1 MPNALSILKQH
12 WNHEAFRNPQDQIIE
27 AVLAQKDCLALL
39 PTGGG
44 KSICFQVPT
53 LVQAGICLVISPL
66 VALMKDQVENLQK
79 RNIKALAL
87 TGGLSTNDL
96 IDLLDNCQFGN
107 YKFLYVSPERL
118 QTGWI
123 VERLEKLPI
132 SLIAVDE
139 AHCISQWGHDFR
151 PAYLKIG
158 LLRHSFPKTPIIALT
173 ASATARVQNDIIQ
186 LLGLRDPAIFK
197 QSFVRPNLSFQVVHT
212 ADKLHYLDQFF
223 RQFPQPAIIYVRNRK
238 SCYDY
243 VAQLNAIGF
252 QATLYHGGLT
262 PKEKEK
268 NRHDWMQAKAQI
280 MVATNA
286 FGMGIDRADVKT
298 VVHVQ
303 LPDSIENYYQEAGR
317 AGRDGSSAQAIL
329 LVGPSDCVQAENQF
343 LAQLPD
349 KAFLALVYKK
359 LCAYFQIAY
368 GEGISQSFRFNLQ
381 QFCLKYDLSTVK
393 TFNCL
398 QFLDRQGVLQLSSEY
413 SQKVQLQFT
422 IPSKEVLRYCSLNPK
437 DEAIVSTLMRLYPG
451 IYEMLIPLNIPL
463 VAKKAETTEA
473 RVENVLDKLQQKEM
487 VVYQANK
494 NDTAILFMEIRD
506 DDYTINRI
514 AKYLITQN
522 ELKTQQLQAV
532 LRYSKQTKVCCSQF
546 LAAYFGD
553 TQTQTCQQCSVCM
566 ARASQS
572 TNPTAVV
579 QGILTELQAGD
590 LSSRELAVKLAI
602 DEASLIFAIQTLLE
616 HKQIKLEASNRY
628 TLY

>member
-12 WNHEAFRNPQDQIIE
+12 WNHDAFRTPQDQIIE

-53 LVQAGICLVISPL
+53 LLQDGICLVISPL

-107 YKFLYVSPERL
+107 YKFLYLSPERL
-118 QTGWI
+118 QTAWI

-186 LLGLRDPAIFK
+186 LLGLRDPTIFK
-197 QSFVRPNLSFQVVHT
+197 QSFVRPNLSYRVEHI
-212 ADKLHYLDQFF
+212 ADKLYFLEQHFKL
-223 RQFPQPAIIYVRNRK
+223 FPQPAIIYVRNRK

-243 VAQLNAIGF
+243 VAQLQAVGF

-262 PKEKEK
+262 TKEKEK
-268 NRHDWMQAKAQI
+268 NRHDWMQGKAQI

-303 LPDSIENYYQEAGR
+303 LPDSLENYYQEAGR
-317 AGRDGSSAQAIL
+317 AGRDGSAAQAIL
-329 LVGPSDCVQAENQF
+329 LVGPSDCLQAENQF
-343 LAQLPD
+343 VAQLPD
-349 KAFLALVYKK
+349 KAFLGLVYKK

-368 GEGISQSFRFNLQ
+368 GEGLHEQFRLNLQ
-381 QFCLKYDLSTVK
+381 QFCLKYDLPTVK
-393 TFNCL
+393 TFSCL
-398 QFLDRQGVLQLSSEY
+398 QFLDRQGVLQLSTEF

-422 IPSKEVLRYCSLNPK
+422 IPSKEVLRYCSLHPK
-437 DEAIVSTLMRLYPG
+437 DEPIVSTLMRLYPG
-451 IYEMLIPLNIPL
+451 IYDMLVPLNIPL
-463 VAKKAETTEA
+463 VAQKAATTEA
-473 RVENVLDKLQQKEM
+473 AVSKVLDKLQQQEM
-487 VVYQANK
+487 VVYQANQ
-494 NDTAILFMEIRD
+494 NDTTLLFMEIRD

-514 AKYLITQN
+514 AKFLTTQN
-522 ELKTQQLQAV
+522 ELKTQQFKAV
-532 LRYSKQTKVCCSQF
+532 LQYTAQTNRCCSQF

-553 TQTQTCQQCSVCM
+553 TQTQACGSCSVCT
-566 ARASQS
+566 ANSAK
-572 TNPTAVV
+572 TNKSAAVEQAIV
-579 QGILTELQAGD
+579 SELHLGEF
-590 LSSRELAVKLAI
+590 SSRELAAKLAI
-602 DEASLIFAIQTLLE
+602 DESSLIFALQSLLE
-616 HKQIKLEASNRY
+616 NKQIKLEATNRY

>member
-1 MPNALSILKQH
+1 
-12 WNHEAFRNPQDQIIE
+12 
-27 AVLAQKDCLALL
+27 
-39 PTGGG
+39 
-44 KSICFQVPT
+44 
-53 LVQAGICLVISPL
+53 
-66 VALMKDQVENLQK
+66 
-79 RNIKALAL
+79 
-87 TGGLSTNDL
+87 
-96 IDLLDNCQFGN
+96 
-107 YKFLYVSPERL
+107 
-118 QTGWI
+118 
-123 VERLEKLPI
+123 
-132 SLIAVDE
+132 
-139 AHCISQWGHDFR
+139 
-151 PAYLKIG
+151 
-158 LLRHSFPKTPIIALT
+158 
-173 ASATARVQNDIIQ
+173 
-186 LLGLRDPAIFK
+186 
-197 QSFVRPNLSFQVVHT
+197 
-212 ADKLHYLDQFF
+212 
-223 RQFPQPAIIYVRNRK
+223 
-238 SCYDY
+238 
-243 VAQLNAIGF
+243 
-252 QATLYHGGLT
+252 
-262 PKEKEK
+262 
-268 NRHDWMQAKAQI
+268 MQAKAQI

-473 RVENVLDKLQQKEM
+473 RVENVLDKIQQKEM

-494 NDTAILFMEIRD
+494 NDTALLFMEIRD

-553 TQTQTCQQCSVCM
+553 TQTQACQQCSVCM

>member
-1 MPNALSILKQH
+1 MPNALSILKKH
-12 WNHEAFRNPQDQIIE
+12 WNHDAFRTPQDQIID

-53 LVQAGICLVISPL
+53 LLQDGLCLVISPL
-66 VALMKDQVENLQK
+66 IALMKDQVENLQK

-107 YKFLYVSPERL
+107 YKFLYLSPERL
-118 QTGWI
+118 QTAWI

-132 SLIAVDE
+132 SLIAIDE

-158 LLRHSFPKTPIIALT
+158 LLRHSFPKTPMIALT

-186 LLGLRDPAIFK
+186 LLSLREPAIFK
-197 QSFVRPNLSFQVVHT
+197 QSFVRPNLSYRVEHT
-212 ADKLHYLDQFF
+212 ADKLYFLEHHFK
-223 RQFPQPAIIYVRNRK
+223 QFPQPAIIYVRNRK

-243 VAQLNAIGF
+243 VAQLNALGF

-262 PKEKEK
+262 TKEKEK
-268 NRHDWMQAKAQI
+268 NRHDWMQGKAQI

-303 LPDSIENYYQEAGR
+303 LPDSLENYYQEAGR
-317 AGRDGSSAQAIL
+317 AGRDGSPAQAIL
-329 LVGPSDCVQAENQF
+329 LVGPSDCLQAENQF

-349 KAFLALVYKK
+349 KSFLALVYKK

-368 GEGISQSFRFNLQ
+368 GEGLNQSFRFNLQ
-381 QFCLKYDLSTVK
+381 QFCLKYELSTVK
-393 TFNCL
+393 TFSCL
-398 QFLDRQGVLQLSSEY
+398 QFLDRQGVLQLSSEF
-413 SQKVQLQFT
+413 SEKVQLQFT
-422 IPSKEVLRYCSLNPK
+422 IPSKEVLRYCSLHPK

-451 IYEMLIPLNIPL
+451 IYEMLVPLNIPL
-463 VAKKAETTEA
+463 IAQKSATNEEA
-473 RVENVLDKLQQKEM
+473 VVKVLEKLQQKEM
-487 VVYQANK
+487 VVYQAHK

-514 AKYLITQN
+514 AKYLISQN

-532 LRYSKQTKVCCSQF
+532 LKYSKQTNRCCSQF

-553 TQTQTCQQCSVCM
+553 SQTDACGHCSVCS
-566 ARASQS
+566 ASS
-572 TNPTAVV
+572 SKATNPKEVLEIMLA
-579 QGILTELQAGD
+579 ELQAGPF
-590 LSSRELAVKLAI
+590 SSRELAVKLAI
-602 DEASLIFAIQTLLE
+602 DESSLIFALQSLLE
-616 HKQIKLEASNRY
+616 NKQIKLDATNRY

>member
-12 WNHEAFRNPQDQIIE
+12 WNHDAFRTPQDQIID

-53 LVQAGICLVISPL
+53 LLQDGLCLVISPL
-66 VALMKDQVENLQK
+66 IALMKDQVENLQK

-107 YKFLYVSPERL
+107 YKFLYLSPERL
-118 QTGWI
+118 QTAWI

-132 SLIAVDE
+132 SLIAIDE

-151 PAYLKIG
+151 PTYLKIG
-158 LLRHSFPKTPIIALT
+158 LLRHSFPKTPMIALT

-197 QSFVRPNLSFQVVHT
+197 QSFVRTNLSYRVEHT
-212 ADKLHYLDQFF
+212 ADKLYFLEHYFK
-223 RQFPQPAIIYVRNRK
+223 QFPQPAIIYVRNRK

-243 VAQLNAIGF
+243 VAQLNALGF
-252 QATLYHGGLT
+252 LATLYHGGLT
-262 PKEKEK
+262 TKEKEK
-268 NRHDWMQAKAQI
+268 NRHDWMQSKAQI

-286 FGMGIDRADVKT
+286 FGMGIDRADVKS

-303 LPDSIENYYQEAGR
+303 LPDSLENYYQEAGR
-317 AGRDGSSAQAIL
+317 AGRDGSPAQAIL
-329 LVGPSDCVQAENQF
+329 LVGPSDCLQAENQF
-343 LAQLPD
+343 IAQLPD
-349 KAFLALVYKK
+349 KAFLSLVYKK

-368 GEGISQSFRFNLQ
+368 GEGLHEQFRLNLQ
-381 QFCLKYDLSTVK
+381 QFCLKYDLPTVK
-393 TFNCL
+393 TFSCL
-398 QFLDRQGVLQLSSEY
+398 QFLDRQGVVQLSTEF

-422 IPSKEVLRYCSLNPK
+422 IPSKEVLRYCSLHPK

-451 IYEMLIPLNIPL
+451 IYDMLVPLNIPL
-463 VAKKAETTEA
+463 IAQKSATNEEA
-473 RVENVLDKLQQKEM
+473 VVKVLEKLLQKEM
-487 VVYQANK
+487 VVYQAHK

-514 AKYLITQN
+514 AKFLTTQN
-522 ELKTQQLQAV
+522 ELKSQQLIAV
-532 LRYSKQTKVCCSQF
+532 LKYAAQNNCCCSQF
-546 LAAYFGD
+546 LADYFGD
-553 TQTQTCQQCSVCM
+553 SQTDACGHCSVCS
-566 ARASQS
+566 ASS
-572 TNPTAVV
+572 SKATNPKEVLEI
-579 QGILTELQAGD
+579 ILAELQAGPF
-590 LSSRELAVKLAI
+590 SSRELATKLAI
-602 DEASLIFAIQTLLE
+602 DESSLIFALQSLLE
-616 HKQIKLEASNRY
+616 NKQIKLEATNRY